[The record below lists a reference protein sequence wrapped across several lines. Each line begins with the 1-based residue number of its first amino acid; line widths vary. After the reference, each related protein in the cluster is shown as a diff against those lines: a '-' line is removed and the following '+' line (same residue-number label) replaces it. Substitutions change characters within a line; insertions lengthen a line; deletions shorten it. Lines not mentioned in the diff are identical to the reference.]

1 MLCGY
6 QTAFTLMGLGS
17 FHRRGP
23 GWSTAHPEGDPDLP
37 LIFSDPHPRMLE
49 SQRSSCT
56 LASDGE
62 KLPIQ
67 LSGGSKGREGD
78 GARAPLLPTP
88 VSVGCPLGGRLSSQ
102 NHTCVL
108 RTLSMRTLPLAL

>member
-1 MLCGY
+1 MAAAQEVPGSGVQGWTAGKAALGPPETELCRMLCGY

-17 FHRRGP
+17 FRRRGP
-23 GWSTAHPEGDPDLP
+23 GRSTDHPEEDPDLP

-62 KLPIQ
+62 NLPI
-67 LSGGSKGREGD
+67 
-78 GARAPLLPTP
+78 
-88 VSVGCPLGGRLSSQ
+88 
-102 NHTCVL
+102 
-108 RTLSMRTLPLAL
+108 